1 MSDPFMRRGCSVRMM
16 LPMSL
21 KCNTC
26 GHFMKI
32 GTKFNMRKETVI
44 GEDYLGVEIYRF
56 YLRCLKCSALSTFKT
71 DPKNSNY
78 VVEEGVT
85 RNYEPWRDVEAA

>member
-1 MSDPFMRRGCSVRMM
+1 
-16 LPMSL
+16 
-21 KCNTC
+21 
-26 GHFMKI
+26 MKI

-56 YLRCLKCSALSTFKT
+56 YMRCLRCSALGTFKT

-78 VVEEGVT
+78 VVESGLV
-85 RNYEPWRDVEAA
+85 RNYEPWRDVEAARQKL